1 MADITIAEFEKE
13 ALAFLEA
20 NAERRVAEKAFVWGE
35 GADTF
40 VFDNLDMAD
49 IVTDFSAAEMD
60 KIDFGGA
67 LGQFDG
73 TTIGSYVMPAAPVE
87 PTDPPAKFSMTDGE
101 MYLVDVDF
109 TDFESADSLQFLQ
122 DNFAFLDNGDIAM
135 APEQNMIVLK
145 GSTMDGDAS
154 GIFHLVDLN
163 NDGVVQSTMDEM
175 NEVTFLGTVQN
186 TVLAE
191 NDFV

>member
-1 MADITIAEFEKE
+1 
-13 ALAFLEA
+13 
-20 NAERRVAEKAFVWGE
+20 
-35 GADTF
+35 
-40 VFDNLDMAD
+40 
-49 IVTDFSAAEMD
+49 
-60 KIDFGGA
+60 
-67 LGQFDG
+67 
-73 TTIGSYVMPAAPVE
+73 
-87 PTDPPAKFSMTDGE
+87 MTDGE

-145 GSTMDGDAS
+145 GSTMDGNAS